1 MKKRKII
8 FILGLLIFIFFNNPI
23 LASQL
28 KRSYLILNLTD
39 LNDLPKANRW
49 LFKYHAQDTINING
63 PILAGYS
70 TYRALP
76 IPEGGEKYGAYN
88 WRMTEHY

>member
-1 MKKRKII
+1 MKERKII

-49 LFKYHAQDTINING
+49 LFK
-63 PILAGYS
+63 
-70 TYRALP
+70 
-76 IPEGGEKYGAYN
+76 
-88 WRMTEHY
+88 

>member
-1 MKKRKII
+1 MKRKGII
-8 FILGLLIFIFFNNPI
+8 FILGLLCSLVLTNPI

-39 LNDLPKANRW
+39 INDLPKANRW
-49 LFKYHAQDTINING
+49 LFKYHAQDTVNING

-76 IPEGGEKYGAYN
+76 IPQGGEKYGAYN
-88 WRMTEHY
+88 